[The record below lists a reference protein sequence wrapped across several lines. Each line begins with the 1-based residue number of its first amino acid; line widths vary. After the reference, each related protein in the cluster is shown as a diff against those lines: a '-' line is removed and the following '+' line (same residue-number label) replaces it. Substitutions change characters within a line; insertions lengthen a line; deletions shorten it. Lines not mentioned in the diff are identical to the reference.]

1 MKEQFSCQ
9 ETKSLWGRRLL
20 QSVPITLSLFVAI
33 GSTAELM
40 AANVVESAVSQ
51 QVAQFSGSVV
61 DVNGEPLIGVNVLEK
76 GTTNGTITDFDGKF
90 TLNLSSPNAVLV
102 FSYIGYV
109 TQEISAKNQNEL
121 KVVLKEDAEKL
132 DEVVVIGYGAVRK
145 ADVAGAVAVLDNKSF
160 KDQPITQVSDALQGR
175 VSGVQVENSGVPGG
189 SVKIRVR
196 GSGSINKSND
206 PLYVVDGI
214 VRESGLDGINPEDI
228 QSMQVLKDA
237 SSTAIYGSRGSNG
250 VVLVTTKTGKA
261 GASQI
266 TLDASFGVA
275 NVYKRYDL
283 LNTREYAQALVDAGK
298 KSKDEMSAYLDGSN
312 PGID

>member
-1 MKEQFSCQ
+1 M
-9 ETKSLWGRRLL
+9 
-20 QSVPITLSLFVAI
+20 
-33 GSTAELM
+33 
-40 AANVVESAVSQ
+40 
-51 QVAQFSGSVV
+51 
-61 DVNGEPLIGVNVLEK
+61 NVLEK

-189 SVKIRVR
+189 SVKFVC
-196 GSGSINKSND
+196 
-206 PLYVVDGI
+206 
-214 VRESGLDGINPEDI
+214 
-228 QSMQVLKDA
+228 
-237 SSTAIYGSRGSNG
+237 
-250 VVLVTTKTGKA
+250 VVLVLSTRVMIRCTLSTELCVKA
-261 GASQI
+261 VWTAS
-266 TLDASFGVA
+266 
-275 NVYKRYDL
+275 
-283 LNTREYAQALVDAGK
+283 TRKIFSLCRC
-298 KSKDEMSAYLDGSN
+298 
-312 PGID
+312 

>member
-132 DEVVVIGYGAVRK
+132 DEVVVIGYGAVVRPMWLVRWPYWIIKASRTSPLRK
-145 ADVAGAVAVLDNKSF
+145 FLMHCRAVC
-160 KDQPITQVSDALQGR
+160 R
-175 VSGVQVENSGVPGG
+175 VC
-189 SVKIRVR
+189 R
-196 GSGSINKSND
+196 
-206 PLYVVDGI
+206 
-214 VRESGLDGINPEDI
+214 
-228 QSMQVLKDA
+228 
-237 SSTAIYGSRGSNG
+237 
-250 VVLVTTKTGKA
+250 
-261 GASQI
+261 
-266 TLDASFGVA
+266 
-275 NVYKRYDL
+275 
-283 LNTREYAQALVDAGK
+283 
-298 KSKDEMSAYLDGSN
+298 
-312 PGID
+312 

>member
-90 TLNLSSPNAVLV
+90 TLNLSSPDAVLV

-132 DEVVVIGYGAVRK
+132 D
-145 ADVAGAVAVLDNKSF
+145 
-160 KDQPITQVSDALQGR
+160 
-175 VSGVQVENSGVPGG
+175 
-189 SVKIRVR
+189 
-196 GSGSINKSND
+196 
-206 PLYVVDGI
+206 
-214 VRESGLDGINPEDI
+214 
-228 QSMQVLKDA
+228 
-237 SSTAIYGSRGSNG
+237 
-250 VVLVTTKTGKA
+250 
-261 GASQI
+261 
-266 TLDASFGVA
+266 
-275 NVYKRYDL
+275 
-283 LNTREYAQALVDAGK
+283 
-298 KSKDEMSAYLDGSN
+298 
-312 PGID
+312 